1 MLATCDTMRSF
12 CRMNDA
18 SSHNVHA
25 EYATSM
31 RGDPFLAAEYKPRRV
46 ANEHRSAMRL
56 SSRLTHAQ
64 WRRILVHCD
73 ATSQRPLSRAAIPL
87 LLRTEP
93 HSPRFQRGLAS
104 AALDPQNSGPYKRQS
119 CMNTVTN
126 IPNSKNLVD
135 TAAANGS
142 FETFGKALDR
152 AGMTETLR
160 GAGPFTVFAPT
171 DAAFEKLPA
180 GKLESLFKP
189 ENKEELVSLLN
200 YHVVSGR
207 KTTADI
213 GKWEAARTVNGQS
226 APIILKDDQLS
237 IDGALV
243 TSADIGS
250 SNGLIHGIDKV
261 NMPTKQ

>member
-1 MLATCDTMRSF
+1 
-12 CRMNDA
+12 
-18 SSHNVHA
+18 
-25 EYATSM
+25 
-31 RGDPFLAAEYKPRRV
+31 
-46 ANEHRSAMRL
+46 
-56 SSRLTHAQ
+56 
-64 WRRILVHCD
+64 
-73 ATSQRPLSRAAIPL
+73 
-87 LLRTEP
+87 
-93 HSPRFQRGLAS
+93 
-104 AALDPQNSGPYKRQS
+104 
-119 CMNTVTN
+119 MNTVTN
-126 IPNSKNLVD
+126 IPNGKNLVD

-142 FETFGKALDR
+142 FRTFGKALDA

-160 GAGPFTVFAPT
+160 GTGPFTVFAPT

-207 KTTADI
+207 KTTADV

-226 APIILKDDQLS
+226 APIALNNDQLS

-261 NMPTKQ
+261 NIPTKQ